1 MKYLNLFEEFNF
13 EIEPLDVHG
22 NNLEVFIDDQDF
34 SFKVIDGEV
43 SFSSDDDYERSFEMG
58 IELDDKLRSYILDE
72 YNKMLSKT
80 RMKRFGFFK

>member
-1 MKYLNLFEEFNF
+1 MKHLNLFEEFNF
-13 EIEPLDVHG
+13 DIEPFDVHG

-43 SFSSDDDYERSFEMG
+43 SFSSDDDYERAFEMG
-58 IELDDKLRSYILDE
+58 IVLYDELRSYILDE

>member
-13 EIEPLDVHG
+13 DIEPSNVYG

-43 SFSSDDDYERSFEMG
+43 SFSSDDDYERAFEMG
-58 IELDDKLRSYILDE
+58 IELDDELRSYILDE
-72 YNKMLSKT
+72 YNKMLGKT